1 MTEAPGLTWDNT
13 HLSEASQATASLPRN
28 VQLIAKPAIDCLRRV
43 EAFVADSLTGS
54 TRRAYRGTWI
64 TSGYGA
70 GAFRHRPTVLPVRV
84 S

>member
-54 TRRAYRGTWI
+54 TRRAYRGDLDHFRAWGGRI
-64 TSGYGA
+64 PSSAESVA
-70 GAFRHRPTVLPVRV
+70 G
-84 S
+84 